1 LAEPR
6 DSYARCLSHREFF
19 DRFYERFLA
28 SHPEVPRFFENTD
41 FAEQKR
47 QLRHMLTSIVM
58 YDGGDP
64 LAELTLMRT
73 ARVHGPQ
80 GLRVPKDLYGH
91 WLESL
96 LETVRWAD
104 PRFDAAVEEAWRRV
118 IWRAVDLILA
128 TAYADG

>member
-1 LAEPR
+1 MAEPR
-6 DSYARCLSHREFF
+6 DSYARCLSKRDFF
-19 DRFYERFLA
+19 DRFYERFLG
-28 SHPEVPRFFENTD
+28 SHPEVPRFFEHTD
-41 FAEQKR
+41 FPEQKR

-80 GLRVPKDLYGH
+80 GLGVPKDLYDH

-96 LETVRWAD
+96 LATVREAD
-104 PRFDAAVEEAWRRV
+104 RDCDAAVEEAWRRV
-118 IWRAVDLILA
+118 IGRAVDLILA
-128 TAYADG
+128 TAYDGE